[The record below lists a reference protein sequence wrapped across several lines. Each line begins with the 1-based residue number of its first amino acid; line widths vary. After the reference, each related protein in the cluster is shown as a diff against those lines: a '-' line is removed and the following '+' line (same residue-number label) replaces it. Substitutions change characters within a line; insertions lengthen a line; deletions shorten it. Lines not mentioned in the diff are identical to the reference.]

1 MYISTEWIQDYVDIK
16 NIEPDALAE
25 RFTLATCEVEGY
37 ETAGELFEK
46 VRVAKV
52 TAVEPHPNADKLKVV
67 TFSLGGGESGKVV
80 CGAPNV
86 AAGQKVP
93 FAPVGV
99 TLPVGFTLERKE
111 IRGVVSEGMLC
122 AEDELG
128 LSDDHEGLMEL
139 RPETPEGITM
149 AEYLGTTRTIILDID
164 NKSIT
169 HRPDLWGQYGMA
181 REFAAV
187 FGKPPADR
195 FNRKWEEQLLA
206 RFNKEKSPVSVE
218 VREDSCGRAYFGY
231 TVSGI
236 KVGESPAWMKRRL
249 TDCGLRP
256 INSIVDISNYVMLEL
271 GMPNHIFDRKK
282 IEGDAVI
289 IRSLK
294 EEIEFTTLDGETRKL
309 IPGDTVVA
317 DKEKPLV
324 IAGIMGGLYSGVTAL
339 TDEIFVEAANWDP
352 ALIRRTST
360 RIGLRTDSSL
370 RFEKTLDSLQCRRT
384 ALRILELVLELNPD
398 AKVTGAL
405 EYDGDNL
412 EGYQP
417 LVIRITPE
425 HICNVLGHQVER
437 SRIIEILRSLEF
449 GVEEEAD
456 TLVVTVPSFRATKD
470 IEYPADI
477 IEEIG
482 RIVGFDN
489 ITPVSLDWKL
499 EPVRLSPA
507 KLTRRKIQDFLVQ
520 RTDALEVFTYPMVG
534 KSLLEKAFWPDM
546 NEELVLANALS
557 KDHDRMRPS
566 LIPEFLQSTAAN
578 SRNYSRFTMFEV
590 GRSYH
595 PDPESFSREQSQL
608 ICAFYSTGESRIMNA
623 VNTVEQ
629 LLSRLNVPAKL
640 VTADPTRGNPLVPA
654 GWPGLHPY
662 ETLDI
667 QIMGK
672 TQGIVFS
679 VHPLVLRNFKIKGY
693 LSLAVINLS
702 DIEEREMKDR
712 RSFAELPRYPSSTFD
727 CTVVTDPRTPVG
739 DILEAARKLR
749 MKEFTELK
757 VADVF
762 TLSEDRKTVTLRAT
776 FLDTERTLPGEFLE
790 EAQRKLVE
798 TLENAGFPLK
808 Q

>member
-370 RFEKTLDSLQCRRT
+370 RFEKTL
-384 ALRILELVLELNPD
+384 
-398 AKVTGAL
+398 
-405 EYDGDNL
+405 
-412 EGYQP
+412 
-417 LVIRITPE
+417 
-425 HICNVLGHQVER
+425 
-437 SRIIEILRSLEF
+437 
-449 GVEEEAD
+449 
-456 TLVVTVPSFRATKD
+456 
-470 IEYPADI
+470 
-477 IEEIG
+477 
-482 RIVGFDN
+482 
-489 ITPVSLDWKL
+489 
-499 EPVRLSPA
+499 
-507 KLTRRKIQDFLVQ
+507 
-520 RTDALEVFTYPMVG
+520 
-534 KSLLEKAFWPDM
+534 
-546 NEELVLANALS
+546 
-557 KDHDRMRPS
+557 
-566 LIPEFLQSTAAN
+566 
-578 SRNYSRFTMFEV
+578 
-590 GRSYH
+590 
-595 PDPESFSREQSQL
+595 
-608 ICAFYSTGESRIMNA
+608 
-623 VNTVEQ
+623 
-629 LLSRLNVPAKL
+629 
-640 VTADPTRGNPLVPA
+640 
-654 GWPGLHPY
+654 
-662 ETLDI
+662 
-667 QIMGK
+667 
-672 TQGIVFS
+672 
-679 VHPLVLRNFKIKGY
+679 
-693 LSLAVINLS
+693 
-702 DIEEREMKDR
+702 
-712 RSFAELPRYPSSTFD
+712 
-727 CTVVTDPRTPVG
+727 
-739 DILEAARKLR
+739 
-749 MKEFTELK
+749 
-757 VADVF
+757 
-762 TLSEDRKTVTLRAT
+762 
-776 FLDTERTLPGEFLE
+776 
-790 EAQRKLVE
+790 
-798 TLENAGFPLK
+798 
-808 Q
+808 